1 MTRQYNRL
9 MTWQA
14 RLFALLALPLV
25 LLAVAAPAQAGEDLA
40 IVRLRAELASAD
52 PGALALPVELA
63 RAMRQ

>member
-40 IVRLRAELASAD
+40 AARLRAELASPD
-52 PGALALPVELA
+52 HSLL
-63 RAMRQ
+63 Q